1 MSKSDSLFL
10 MSYDDT
16 NSTSYRDN
24 IMKALILSILCGMF
38 LTGCAGINFE
48 TKRFVKDNTF
58 SSSQFPSLT
67 VSVDDNLRFSS
78 EESSGY
84 EGGNKGATKSTS
96 IKSGK
101 YRFLS
106 RDMQR
111 GLSIIVETLSEN
123 NWHMVVPDYS
133 KMKYPITTGKETLA
147 GVEFY
152 TGVFVE
158 SKDDYS
164 ILIKAYAKTSGD
176 RVRFKIGYFE
186 YVGDE
191 WLTKPALFSSQQR
204 DYLSAFIRRADECF
218 TIGKYQ
224 EQLTPALTNPPT
236 TPTVDRKAA
245 VMSTKERFQN
255 IQEIYQS
262 GLMTEEEYQA
272 KRKEIMTEL

>member
-1 MSKSDSLFL
+1 MKKTLLLFF
-10 MSYDDT
+10 
-16 NSTSYRDN
+16 
-24 IMKALILSILCGMF
+24 LCGMF
-38 LTGCAGINFE
+38 LTGCAGISFE

-58 SSSQFPSLT
+58 YSSQFPSLT
-67 VSVDDNLRFSS
+67 LSVSDNLEFSF

-96 IKSGK
+96 VKSRR

-133 KMKYPITTGKETLA
+133 KMKYPITTGKEILA

-152 TGVFVE
+152 TGIFVE
-158 SKDDYS
+158 SKDDYC
-164 ILIKAYAKTSGD
+164 ILIKAYAKTSGE

-186 YVGDE
+186 YVEDE
-191 WLTKPALFSSQQR
+191 WLIKPALFSFQQR
-204 DYLSAFIRRADECF
+204 DYLSAFIRRADESF

-224 EQLTPALTNPPT
+224 KQLALALTNPPV

-245 VMSTKERFQN
+245 VMSTKKRFQN
-255 IQEIYQS
+255 IQELYES
-262 GLMTEEEYQA
+262 GLMTEDKYQD
-272 KRKEIMTEL
+272 KRKEIMSEL